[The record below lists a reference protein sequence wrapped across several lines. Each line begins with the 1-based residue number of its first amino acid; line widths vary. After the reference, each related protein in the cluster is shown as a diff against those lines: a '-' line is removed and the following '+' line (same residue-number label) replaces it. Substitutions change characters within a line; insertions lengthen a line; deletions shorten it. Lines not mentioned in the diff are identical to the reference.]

1 MNDKLNRGRYV
12 HVSDLRLGEKTSYA
26 DFEELAFSDLDDV
39 AEVVTEVIAG
49 MTEFSGNYQIS
60 GPHKDE
66 QGEWVSAVWTE
77 DYPNRQNIRDIL
89 FYNVIHVVSAWNDCD
104 IPWDR
109 EKIETIVDSSRH
121 LLEDVLTC
129 GWVMRQD
136 PE

>member
-1 MNDKLNRGRYV
+1 MNDRLSRERYV
-12 HVSDLRLGEKTSYA
+12 HVSDLRLGEKSSYT

-39 AEVVTEVIAG
+39 AELVTEVIAG
-49 MTEFSGNYQIS
+49 MTEYSGNYMIS
-60 GPHKDE
+60 PPTGAPEHKR
-66 QGEWVSAVWTE
+66 AVWTE

-89 FYNVIHVVSAWNDCD
+89 FYNVIHVVSAWNECD

-109 EKIETIVDSSRH
+109 EKVETVVDCSRH

-136 PE
+136 A